1 MSGKFE
7 SNKKRK
13 NSLREKWG
21 CFREKYRFSL
31 PGWAVL
37 VFTVIYC
44 EAFLHFWVTDA
55 IQLGRLAVILCF
67 SAGLGC
73 LLGLITALFGA
84 KAGKITTVVLSAL
97 VSVLVLTEFFLSDA
111 YKNFMDL
118 QTIFTGAGGVAADYS
133 ALVFSMLGRNLWR
146 ILLLLAPAIVFGILG
161 TCKPVRW
168 LGRGILAAA
177 CLGLYLL
184 GFGAIHTLTQDASV
198 LGRAY
203 NFDTA
208 VRCMG
213 LNMALALDTKGLLF
227 PSNAEPEFVQLE
239 IPTTPPVVEESE
251 PSPEEEEVVY
261 GYNVFDLDYLKM
273 AEEAKNSNLASLDR
287 YVASLTPSRQNQY
300 TGLFKGKNLI
310 LITAEA
316 FSAEVIDPELTP
328 TLYRMANEGIKFHEY
343 YQPAWGASTTTGEF
357 SNLFGIVPTNAGG
370 SMGTVIYQPMLVSM
384 GFRLKDEGYF
394 SAAYHNH
401 VESFYNRYTTHRR
414 LGYDSFSA
422 RYGGL
427 DEITGCWPES
437 DLEMIDVTVPKY
449 IDHQPFN
456 IYYMTVSGH
465 CLYSQTENAM
475 TRKNWDKVQNV
486 NHSDTVKAYLAAN
499 LELEYA
505 MESLIRQLEEAGI
518 ADDTVIALATDHYPY
533 GLERS
538 STWKNTRD
546 HLAELYGVEDYD
558 KFTRDHNA
566 LIIWSGCIEDMD
578 LEITT
583 PVYSLDILPTL
594 CNLFGVNYDSR
605 LIVGRDVFSD
615 TEPLVLWP
623 DHSWRT
629 DKGTYD
635 FKTKVFTP
643 RDGVTV
649 EDGYIERI
657 CALVD
662 NKITYSKSVQDYYYF
677 NHISKYLYPDLEK
690 W

>member
-1 MSGKFE
+1 MPGKYE
-7 SNKKRK
+7 SHQQK
-13 NSLREKWG
+13 NSSLRDKWSS
-21 CFREKYRFSL
+21 FREKNRFSL

-37 VFTVIYC
+37 VFTVIYS
-44 EAFLHFWVTDA
+44 EGFLHFWVNDSF
-55 IQLGRLAVILCF
+55 QLGRLAVIACF

-73 LLGLITALFGA
+73 LLGLITSFFGP

-97 VSVLVLTEFFLSDA
+97 VSVIVLTEYFLSDA

-118 QTIFTGAGGVAADYS
+118 RTIFTGAGGVAQDYS

-146 ILLLLAPAIVFGILG
+146 ILLLLAPAMVFGLLG
-161 TCKPVRW
+161 TCKQIRW
-168 LGRGILAAA
+168 KGKGILGVA

-184 GFGAIHTLTQDASV
+184 GFGAVHTLTQDASV

-213 LNMALALDTKGLLF
+213 LNMALTLDTKNLLF
-227 PSNAEPEFVQLE
+227 PRTSEPEFVQLE
-239 IPTTPPVVEESE
+239 IPAPAPVEETQ
-251 PSPEEEEVVY
+251 PTDKDPEVEY

-273 AEEAKNSNLASLDR
+273 AEEAGSANIASLDR
-287 YVASLTPSRQNQY
+287 YVASLTPSRQNEY

-357 SNLFGIVPTNAGG
+357 SNLFGIVPTNGG
-370 SMGTVIYQPMLVSM
+370 TSMMMTRGQHMLVNM
-384 GFRLKDEGYF
+384 GYRLKDEGYF

-401 VESFYNRYTTHRR
+401 VANFYDRYLTHTKM
-414 LGYDSFSA
+414 GYDTFAA
-422 RYGGL
+422 RYYNL
-427 DEITGCWPES
+427 DEIKGCWPES

-486 NHSDTVKAYLAAN
+486 NHSDTVKGYLAAN
-499 LELEYA
+499 LEFEYA
-505 MESLIRQLEEAGI
+505 MESLLRQLEEAGI
-518 ADDTVIALATDHYPY
+518 TDDTVIAIATDHYPY

-578 LEITT
+578 LEVTT
-583 PVYSLDILPTL
+583 PVYSLDLLPTL

-643 RDGVTV
+643 REGVTV

-662 NKITYSKSVQDYYYF
+662 NKITYSKSVQDFYYF

>member
-1 MSGKFE
+1 MPGKYE
-7 SNKKRK
+7 SHQQK
-13 NSLREKWG
+13 NSSLRDKWSS
-21 CFREKYRFSL
+21 FREKNRFSL

-37 VFTVIYC
+37 VFTVIYS
-44 EAFLHFWVTDA
+44 EGFLHFWVNDSF
-55 IQLGRLAVILCF
+55 QLGRLAVIACF

-73 LLGLITALFGA
+73 LLGLITSFFGP

-97 VSVLVLTEFFLSDA
+97 VSVIVLTEYFLSDA

-118 QTIFTGAGGVAADYS
+118 RTIFTGAGGVAQDYS

-146 ILLLLAPAIVFGILG
+146 ILLLLAPAMVFGLLG
-161 TCKPVRW
+161 TCKQIRW
-168 LGRGILAAA
+168 KGKGILGVA

-184 GFGAIHTLTQDASV
+184 GFGAVHTLTQDASV

-213 LNMALALDTKGLLF
+213 LNMALTLDTKNLLF
-227 PSNAEPEFVQLE
+227 PRTSEPEFVQLE
-239 IPTTPPVVEESE
+239 IPAPAPVEETQ
-251 PSPEEEEVVY
+251 PTDKDPEVEY

-273 AEEAKNSNLASLDR
+273 AEEAGSANIASLDR
-287 YVASLTPSRQNQY
+287 YVASLTPSRQNEY

-357 SNLFGIVPTNAGG
+357 SNLFGIVPTNGG
-370 SMGTVIYQPMLVSM
+370 TSMMMTRGQHMLVNM
-384 GFRLKDEGYF
+384 GYRLKDEGYF

-401 VESFYNRYTTHRR
+401 VANFYDRYLTHTKM
-414 LGYDSFSA
+414 GYDTFAA
-422 RYGGL
+422 RYYNL
-427 DEITGCWPES
+427 DEIKGCWPES

-486 NHSDTVKAYLAAN
+486 NHSDTVKGYLAAN
-499 LELEYA
+499 LEFEYA
-505 MESLIRQLEEAGI
+505 MESLLRQLDEAGI
-518 ADDTVIALATDHYPY
+518 ADDTVIAIATDHYPY

-578 LEITT
+578 LEVTT
-583 PVYSLDILPTL
+583 PVYSLDLLPTL

-643 RDGVTV
+643 REGVTV

-662 NKITYSKSVQDYYYF
+662 NKITYSKSVQDFYYF

>member
-1 MSGKFE
+1 MPGKYE
-7 SNKKRK
+7 SHQQK
-13 NSLREKWG
+13 NSS
-21 CFREKYRFSL
+21 FREKYRFSL

-37 VFTVIYC
+37 VFTVLYC
-44 EAFLHFWVTDA
+44 EGFLHFWVNDSF
-55 IQLGRLAVILCF
+55 QLGRLAVIACF

-73 LLGLITALFGA
+73 LLGLITSFFGP
-84 KAGKITTVVLSAL
+84 KAGKIATVVLSAL
-97 VSVLVLTEFFLSDA
+97 VSVIVLTEYFLSDA

-118 QTIFTGAGGVAADYS
+118 RTIFTGAGGVAQDYS

-177 CLGLYLL
+177 FLGLYLL
-184 GFGAIHTLTQDASV
+184 GFGAIHVLTQDATV

-203 NFDTA
+203 NFDSA

-213 LNMALALDTKGLLF
+213 LNMALTLDTKNLLF
-227 PSNAEPEFVQLE
+227 PRTAEPEFVQLE
-239 IPTTPPVVEESE
+239 IPAPAPVEETQ
-251 PSPEEEEVVY
+251 PTDKDPEVEY

-273 AEEAKNSNLASLDR
+273 AEEAKNSNIASLDR

-357 SNLFGIVPTNAGG
+357 SNLFGIVPTNGG
-370 SMGTVIYQPMLVSM
+370 TSMMMTRGQHMLVNM
-384 GFRLKDEGYF
+384 GYRLKDEGYF

-401 VESFYNRYTTHRR
+401 VANFYDRYITHTKM
-414 LGYDSFSA
+414 GYDTFAA
-422 RYGGL
+422 RYYNL
-427 DEITGCWPES
+427 DEIKGCWPES

-486 NHSDTVKAYLAAN
+486 NHSDTVKGYLAAN

-578 LEITT
+578 LEVTT
-583 PVYSLDILPTL
+583 PVYSLDLLPTL

>member
-1 MSGKFE
+1 MPGKYE
-7 SNKKRK
+7 SHQQK
-13 NSLREKWG
+13 NSSLRDKWSS
-21 CFREKYRFSL
+21 FREKNRFSL

-37 VFTVIYC
+37 VFTVIYS
-44 EAFLHFWVTDA
+44 EGFLHFWVNDSF
-55 IQLGRLAVILCF
+55 QLGRLAVIACF

-73 LLGLITALFGA
+73 LLGLITSFFGP

-97 VSVLVLTEFFLSDA
+97 VSVIVLTEYFLSDA

-118 QTIFTGAGGVAADYS
+118 RTIFTGAGGVAQDYS

-146 ILLLLAPAIVFGILG
+146 ILLLLAPAMVFGLLG
-161 TCKPVRW
+161 TCKQIRW
-168 LGRGILAAA
+168 KGKGILGVA

-184 GFGAIHTLTQDASV
+184 GFGAVHTLTQDASV

-213 LNMALALDTKGLLF
+213 LNMALTLDTKNLLF
-227 PSNAEPEFVQLE
+227 PRTSEPEFVQLE
-239 IPTTPPVVEESE
+239 IPAPAPVEETQ
-251 PSPEEEEVVY
+251 PTDKDPEVEY

-273 AEEAKNSNLASLDR
+273 AEEAGSANIASLDR
-287 YVASLTPSRQNQY
+287 YVASLTPSRQNEY

-357 SNLFGIVPTNAGG
+357 SNLFGIVPTNGG
-370 SMGTVIYQPMLVSM
+370 TSMMMTRGQHMLVNM
-384 GFRLKDEGYF
+384 GYRLKDEGYF

-401 VESFYNRYTTHRR
+401 VANFYDRYLTHTKM
-414 LGYDSFSA
+414 GYDTFAA
-422 RYGGL
+422 RYYNL
-427 DEITGCWPES
+427 DEIKGCWPES

-578 LEITT
+578 LEVTT
-583 PVYSLDILPTL
+583 PVYSLDLLPTL

-643 RDGVTV
+643 REGVTV

-662 NKITYSKSVQDYYYF
+662 NKITYSKSVQDFYYF